1 MNKFWILLAC
11 VFTTF
16 LQFVMELEML
26 SFLQIF
32 IYKNIGRKTPKKFLN
47 TYIRKLFCSL
57 DDSCQVVHAYLEFF
71 LQFKSPQKIFLALK
85 FMIHFLLLLKG
96 LYFSIWYLK
105 ISTEKL
111 WGPNPNYAT

>member
-16 LQFVMELEML
+16 LQFVMELEMS

-32 IYKNIGRKTPKKFLN
+32 IYK
-47 TYIRKLFCSL
+47 KLAEKHQKSSWIPELENYCSL